1 MATYVLVHG
10 GGHGGW
16 CYQRVARLLRS
27 SGHEVYTPT
36 LSGLGERSNL
46 LSPDIDLDL
55 HVRDVVA
62 VLHYEDLDDVILVG
76 HSYGGMVITGA
87 ADRAADRI
95 GRVVY
100 LDAAN
105 PQNGQSLV
113 DVAGPIIESTRP
125 LGAVVDGV
133 ELVLLPSPEAG
144 LFYGVTDPDD
154 VAWMADRL
162 TGHPWKCFEQP
173 LRLTERG
180 RLRRAPAVPHRLH
193 VDAGH
198 PRSRAHGEGTR
209 RRAPMG
215 DRHRSRPHDHGARGG
230 HRGVAADRGRVM
242 SPHPAPPAGIDP
254 LDLVDPER
262 FAHRGYPHEVWTHLR
277 AEAPVAFFEPP
288 GYQPFWAI
296 TKHAD
301 ITDITAQPVRFSNEH
316 GLILGRIGARRA
328 AHGDGRHA
336 RSAAPRPTPA
346 GRDAPP
352 HAPRDPVATGRD
364 RPHRGR
370 GARRGG
376 GDRRHR
382 GIRLRRARRRA
393 APDRGDRLAPRRAAI
408 PTGSCCSGGP
418 TR

>member
-46 LSPDIDLDL
+46 LSPGIDLDL

-62 VLHYEDLDDVILVG
+62 VLHYEDLHDVILVG

-105 PQNGQSLV
+105 PENGQSLV

-173 LRLTERG
+173 LRLTNQSAFAALPQYHIVCTSTLATRDPELMEKARADG
-180 RLRRAPAVPHRLH
+180 RLWEIDTGHDLMITEPEAVTEALLQI
-193 VDAGH
+193 
-198 PRSRAHGEGTR
+198 
-209 RRAPMG
+209 
-215 DRHRSRPHDHGARGG
+215 
-230 HRGVAADRGRVM
+230 AADVHVSR
-242 SPHPAPPAGIDP
+242 SPAPSRAGIDP

-262 FAHRGYPHEVWTHLR
+262 FAHRGYPHEVWTYLR

-316 GLILGRIGARRA
+316 GLILGRMARA
-328 AHGDGRHA
+328 AQPTEMVVTLDPPRHG
-336 RSAAPRPTPA
+336 P
-346 GRDAPP
+346 
-352 HAPRDPVATGRD
+352 
-364 RPHRGR
+364 
-370 GARRGG
+370 
-376 GDRRHR
+376 
-382 GIRLRRARRRA
+382 LRRVGMRRFTPRAIRSRRTRSTASRPRCSTRRR
-393 APDRGDRLAPRRAAI
+393 
-408 PTGSCCSGGP
+408 
-418 TR
+418 